1 MIRWAIYGM
10 VYLGALLMVHNIY
23 CYNKYA
29 HATEKRGDWGKD
41 KSILFIP
48 VILLVLFLIG
58 YLFIGIFGNPDI
70 VMAAVLFG
78 GSIFVF
84 IMYKL
89 VSRITDKVIEN
100 EKLEAELMAA
110 EQSSKAKSSFLA
122 SISHEMRT
130 PMNVILGLD
139 GLALNNPDLPE
150 ETRQQLEKINQ
161 SGRHLL
167 GLINNTLDMNS
178 IETGELCLKQENFSL
193 GESIEQI
200 NAIIKTLCDEKGLRF
215 DVSVAED
222 ADNYYIGDE
231 MLLKQ
236 TLLNILENAVK
247 YTEKGSISFDIK
259 KEETDKDN
267 CKLMFTIA
275 VTGIGM
281 SEEFLQ
287 RAFQVF
293 SQEDSSSTNRYGGSG
308 LGLAVA
314 KSMTDLMGGEIKVNS
329 KKDEGSTFVITI
341 PFKYGEEKKENAV
354 TDETVDLDGL
364 RILIVEDID
373 ENAEI
378 VSDLLELENVECERA
393 QNGKVALEMFEKSD
407 INYYD
412 AILMDLRMPMMDGLE
427 ASRKIRELDRNDAE
441 IIPIIALTANA
452 FESDIEQ
459 SLKAG
464 MNAHLVKPVDAD
476 LLYTTIKQLVYN
488 AREKGG
494 LE

>member
-58 YLFIGIFGNPDI
+58 YLFIGIFGKPDI

-178 IETGELCLKQENFSL
+178 IETGELNLKQENFSL

-200 NAIIKTLCDEKGLRF
+200 NAIIKTLCDEKGLKF

-267 CKLMFTIA
+267 CKLMFTISD
-275 VTGIGM
+275 TGIGM

-314 KSMTDLMGGEIKVNS
+314 KSMTDLMGGEI
-329 KKDEGSTFVITI
+329 
-341 PFKYGEEKKENAV
+341 
-354 TDETVDLDGL
+354 
-364 RILIVEDID
+364 
-373 ENAEI
+373 
-378 VSDLLELENVECERA
+378 
-393 QNGKVALEMFEKSD
+393 
-407 INYYD
+407 
-412 AILMDLRMPMMDGLE
+412 
-427 ASRKIRELDRNDAE
+427 
-441 IIPIIALTANA
+441 
-452 FESDIEQ
+452 
-459 SLKAG
+459 
-464 MNAHLVKPVDAD
+464 
-476 LLYTTIKQLVYN
+476 
-488 AREKGG
+488 
-494 LE
+494 